1 MHFRKI
7 APPEPLRNYVQ
18 YFWALECPQPNARTL
33 RTIADG
39 CPGLVFQQ
47 TVGGIHDPAGKPWPK
62 LLLHGQA
69 TQATEAH
76 AGGSFQMVGA
86 CLHPGAVPAI
96 GHLRADELT
105 DSCLD
110 MALLPTPAPN
120 LVEQLQNSPTIQAQL
135 ELLIDFLLKTTAH
148 PAHAPDPG
156 VQHALTRLL
165 ATQGRVPLRQLQ
177 QETQLSERSLQRKFQ
192 HQVGVSPKLF
202 ARICQFQATLRQLR
216 TARYDKLSDLA
227 FTHEYADQ
235 SHHIRG
241 FKVFAGLSPRQYLH
255 RAQEVMENLT
265 APR

>member
-1 MHFRKI
+1 MNFRQI

-18 YFWALECPQPNARTL
+18 YFWTL
-33 RTIADG
+33 DCAEPRPRAVRTIADG

-47 TVGGIHDPAGKPWPK
+47 TEGGIHDVAGKPWPT

-69 TQATEAH
+69 TRATEAH
-76 AGGSFQMVGA
+76 VGGAFRMVGA
-86 CLHPGAVPAI
+86 CLHPSAVPAVCD
-96 GHLRADELT
+96 LRADELT

-110 MALLPTPAPN
+110 MALLPTPHRH
-120 LVEQLQNSPTIQAQL
+120 LREQLQNSHTTTAQL
-135 ELLIDFLLKTTAH
+135 EQLAAFLLTVTAR

-156 VQHALTRLL
+156 VQHALARLL

-192 HQVGVSPKLF
+192 QRVGVSPKLF
-202 ARICQFQATLRQLR
+202 ARICQFQATLQQLR
-216 TARYDKLSDLA
+216 AARYDKLSDLA
-227 FTHEYADQ
+227 FAHEYADQ

-241 FKVFAGLSPRQYLH
+241 FKEFAGLSPRQYLH
-255 RAQEVMENLT
+255 RSQEVMENLT